1 MTRSGTEQPPTTA
14 AGGGRSWLDGSYY
27 AGYQAV
33 WAGGLALSSPYLL
46 LRAHRDGREMRERRG
61 HWDPL
66 PAGAEGGVW
75 VHAASMGE
83 VRAALAL
90 LAGLKTRGV
99 PAFLSVMTPT
109 ARALETEA
117 ERAGAGFVRYVPLDF
132 DPWIRRVFQR
142 TRPRALLICETELWP
157 GLVRAA
163 RRRGVPT
170 AFVSARL
177 TVTGA
182 RRQRLMRPWLR
193 GLLRDLSVGAQS
205 DTDARRWMTLGARR
219 DRVSVTGNLKY
230 HAPAGPLSDR
240 ERGTQRGEWDRIVVL
255 GSVRSGE
262 FSQIA
267 AALESLPSLGGRT
280 LAVVVP
286 RHPERAEPLWQRLRA
301 LGLPCHERRATADPL
316 LPAPA
321 TAPTGQRAEQMASS
335 KGLELLLVHTVG
347 ELRRLYALAEVGFVG
362 GTLCPIGGH
371 SLFEV
376 AELGVPVLH
385 GPSLAQ
391 VQDVAAALRGSGGA
405 REVEDGPTLAA
416 ALSVVLTDAD
426 LQAAMSRAALRAAQE
441 LGGATER
448 TLSALDGW
456 GFPLANVPGGNR

>member
-1 MTRSGTEQPPTTA
+1 MTRPDAQHPPGAT
-14 AGGGRSWLDGSYY
+14 GGGRRSWLDTSCH

-33 WAGGLALSSPYLL
+33 WAGGLILSSPYLA

-66 PAGAEGGVW
+66 PTGAEGGVW

-90 LAGLKTRGV
+90 ITGLKARGL

-109 ARALETEA
+109 ARRLEA
-117 ERAGAGFVRYVPLDF
+117 DAIRAGASFVRFVPLDF
-132 DPWIRRVFQR
+132 GPWIQRALLR

-163 RRRGVPT
+163 REAGVPT

-177 TVTGA
+177 TASGA
-182 RRQRLMRPWLR
+182 RRQRVIRPWLR
-193 GLLRDLSVGAQS
+193 ALLRDLYVGAQS
-205 DTDARRWMTLGARR
+205 ETDAQRWMSLGAKPE
-219 DRVSVTGNLKY
+219 RVSVTGNLKY
-230 HAPAGPLSDR
+230 HAPAGGLGTE
-240 ERGTQRGEWDRIVVL
+240 ERKAARGEWDRIFVL

-262 FSQIA
+262 YAQIA
-267 AALESLPSLGGRT
+267 AALAALPRMDGRT
-280 LAVVVP
+280 LAIVVP
-286 RHPERAEPLWQRLRA
+286 RHPKRAQPLWQRLRG
-301 LGLPCHERRATADPL
+301 LGLLCHDRRAAEGPP
-316 LPAPA
+316 LPAPSN
-321 TAPTGQRAEQMASS
+321 QRAEDAAAPRN
-335 KGLELLLVHTVG
+335 LELLLVHTVG
-347 ELRRLYALAEVGFVG
+347 ELRRFYALAEAGFVG

-385 GPSLAQ
+385 GPSLTQ
-391 VQDVAAALRGSGGA
+391 VQDVAVALRDARGA
-405 REVEDGPTLAA
+405 REVDDGA
-416 ALSVVLTDAD
+416 ALAIALSGLLSDSA
-426 LQAAMSRAALRAAQE
+426 LQSAMARGALRAAVE

-448 TLSALDGW
+448 TLTALDGW
-456 GFPLANVPGGNR
+456 GFPLADAGGTNR